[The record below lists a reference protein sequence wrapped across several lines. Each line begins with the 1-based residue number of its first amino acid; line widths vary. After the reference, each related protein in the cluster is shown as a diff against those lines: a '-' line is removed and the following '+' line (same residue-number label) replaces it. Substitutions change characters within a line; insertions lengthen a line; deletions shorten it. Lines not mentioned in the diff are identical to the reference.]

1 MPSPRCRYRS
11 VSGDWQRRR
20 RTPGWGRG
28 GLLLA
33 EVLGT
38 TCRLGVPRPS
48 PPTPKGDLY
57 AGNSHP
63 RRGGAQRSPGPG
75 RSRRDGGHR
84 PVPSLRRPARSWP
97 PGTCP
102 GRSGRHLWA
111 SGCSLR
117 RGRWVLGD
125 RSQRQGGGGHAPAR
139 QARSVEPSP
148 RRASEL
154 TACSGSRTHLV
165 DHVHPRVDRWPTIPL
180 KPAARDRPRCGECRA
195 CRDCAGCL

>member
-1 MPSPRCRYRS
+1 MPSPRGRYRS
-11 VSGDWQRRR
+11 VSGDRQRRR
-20 RTPGWGRG
+20 RYPWPGRG
-28 GLLLA
+28 GPLLA
-33 EVLGT
+33 EVLSA
-38 TCRLGVPRPS
+38 TCRLVGPRPC
-48 PPTPKGDLY
+48 TPRPRKAIPMPVTTTDVAVVLNGLPDRDDPDAVEVTVRCPHCGD
-57 AGNSHP
+57 
-63 RRGGAQRSPGPG
+63 
-75 RSRRDGGHR
+75 
-84 PVPSLRRPARSWP
+84 
-97 PGTCP
+97 
-102 GRSGRHLWA
+102 RHVWA

-165 DHVHPRVDRWPTIPL
+165 DHVHPRVDWWPTIPL